1 MTYRLLDLFSGAGGA
16 GMGYHRAGFEV
27 VGVDIAPQPR
37 SLIFTQG
44 CDRMGISYW
53 RCDMPQIGDV
63 VRGTEIGL
71 KDSHKRIWAACPDCG
86 KQRWVLLR
94 NGQPQSKRC
103 HPCGARVGGSVKSA
117 HYRGEKHWHWKGGRH
132 VNKNGYI
139 SVWVAE
145 DDPYASM
152 RDKDGQVYEHRL
164 VMAKAIGRPLS
175 SDETVHHR
183 NRNKQDNRPENLE
196 LLSRKD
202 HSSMLQ
208 EIIRLTARIAE
219 LENELHGHKTE
230 TS

>member
-1 MTYRLLDLFSGAGGA
+1 
-16 GMGYHRAGFEV
+16 
-27 VGVDIAPQPR
+27 
-37 SLIFTQG
+37 
-44 CDRMGISYW
+44 
-53 RCDMPQIGDV
+53 
-63 VRGTEIGL
+63 
-71 KDSHKRIWAACPDCG
+71 
-86 KQRWVLLR
+86 
-94 NGQPQSKRC
+94 
-103 HPCGARVGGSVKSA
+103 
-117 HYRGEKHWHWKGGRH
+117 
-132 VNKNGYI
+132 
-139 SVWVAE
+139 
-145 DDPYASM
+145 M